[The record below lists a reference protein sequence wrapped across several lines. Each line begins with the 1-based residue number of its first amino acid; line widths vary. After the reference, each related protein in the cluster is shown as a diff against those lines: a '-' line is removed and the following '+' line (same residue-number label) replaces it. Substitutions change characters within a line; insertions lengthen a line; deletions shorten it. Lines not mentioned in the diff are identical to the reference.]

1 MNQIKLNS
9 ILQINLK
16 FHFISFLIVF
26 FLSMHILLGISGSVA
41 SIKTA
46 MLVDGLEAC
55 GHQVKV
61 VATTHALHFI
71 DANGK
76 DILTDQD
83 EWKTYQ
89 QRGDPVLHIEVRILY
104 EEFDC
109 LIF

>member
-1 MNQIKLNS
+1 
-9 ILQINLK
+9 
-16 FHFISFLIVF
+16 
-26 FLSMHILLGISGSVA
+26 MHILLGISGSVA

-46 MLVDGLEAC
+46 ILIEGLEAH
-55 GHQVKV
+55 GHEVKV

-71 DANGK
+71 DFKGK

-89 QRGDPVLHIEVRILY
+89 QRGDPVLHIEVRSLCKEID
-104 EEFDC
+104 F